1 MLTREFSI
9 KYAQNF
15 VDRIRK
21 KGINLKIVKL
31 FGSYSKN
38 SQKEDSD
45 IDLLLVSDK
54 FVGVGF
60 IDFQLIAD
68 ELIDFDLIQAKTYST
83 EDYEEGDPFLE
94 EIEKTSILI
103 N

>member
-54 FVGVGF
+54 FVGAGF